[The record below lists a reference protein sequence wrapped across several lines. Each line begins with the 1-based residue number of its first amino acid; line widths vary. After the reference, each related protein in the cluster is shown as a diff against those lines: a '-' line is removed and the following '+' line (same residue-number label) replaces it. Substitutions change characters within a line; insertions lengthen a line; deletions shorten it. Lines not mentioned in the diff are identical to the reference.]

1 MKKSGCGKKP
11 ASKGYRMSCGGG
23 VKRYAE
29 GKKVKGKRPVP
40 ADVGARPDRPSPEV
54 MQDMRSQRQAHQ
66 NMAKRA
72 QDAQRRAES
81 TTMPPEMQKL
91 LIQEMRQK
99 AMDRGMQEAARK
111 PPNQRGYSNGGQIKR
126 KLLKA
131 LMARRGR

>member
-23 VKRYAE
+23 VKRYAQ
-29 GKKVKGKRPVP
+29 GNKVKGKRPVP

-54 MQDMRSQRQAHQ
+54 MEDMRK
-66 NMAKRA
+66 NMAKQGQNA
-72 QDAQRRAES
+72 PQRQKPL
-81 TTMPPEMQKL
+81 TPEDMKK
-91 LIQEMRQK
+91 MRQQI
-99 AMDRGMQEAARK
+99 MDAKLQEAARK

>member
-29 GKKVKGKRPVP
+29 GKKVKGQRPVP

-54 MQDMRSQRQAHQ
+54 VEEMRK
-66 NMAKRA
+66 NMAKQSRGLP
-72 QDAQRRAES
+72 Q
-81 TTMPPEMQKL
+81 
-91 LIQEMRQK
+91 RQK
-99 AMDRGMQEAARK
+99 APTLSPEDMKRMDQLIMDAKMQEAARK

>member
-40 ADVGARPDRPSPEV
+40 VDVGARPDRPSPEV
-54 MQDMRSQRQAHQ
+54 MQDKRSERQAHQ
-66 NMAKRA
+66 NMAKQSRGLP
-72 QDAQRRAES
+72 Q
-81 TTMPPEMQKL
+81 
-91 LIQEMRQK
+91 RQK
-99 AMDRGMQEAARK
+99 ASTLSPEEKQRMLEQLMDAKLQEAARK
-111 PPNQRGYSNGGQIKR
+111 PPNQRGYRNGGQIKR

-131 LMARRGR
+131 LRASRGR